1 MDMVRRN
8 SDYTGNLLENW
19 RRTLECFNQYMVNGD
34 WHSGTRYTFLA
45 NGEFS
50 GTEKHLQHRP
60 DGYLWCASS
69 VCICRHASV
78 NDTFYYYHQVE
89 SAFHIIREKDTVSQH
104 VIPEVYDYEE
114 KERKR

>member
-1 MDMVRRN
+1 MEK
-8 SDYTGNLLENW
+8 LL
-19 RRTLECFNQYMVNGD
+19 R
-34 WHSGTRYTFLA
+34 
-45 NGEFS
+45 
-50 GTEKHLQHRP
+50 HRP